1 MAVIICTKT
10 CTTCRKGVALL
21 DENNVAYEYREYKK
35 NPLSLDELKEVLTKL
50 DVPANTL
57 LRKRDKAYK
66 ENNLTGNEDDATL
79 LALFVQHPTLM
90 QRPIFVNGDKAVVGR
105 PIEKMLTIV

>member
-1 MAVIICTKT
+1 MITLICTKT

-21 DENNVAYEYREYKK
+21 DEHNVTYEYREYKK
-35 NPLSLDELKEVLTKL
+35 NPLSLEELQILMAKL

-66 ENNLTGNEDDATL
+66 ANNLTGNEDDATL
-79 LALFVQHPTLM
+79 LPLFAANPGLM
-90 QRPIFVNGDKAVVGR
+90 QRPILVNGDKAVVGR
-105 PIEKMLTIV
+105 PIENMLALV